1 MFQLGSVEILLRC
14 VDGLRVTITRHI
26 YTWFAI
32 TLPRFFSTLRRLG
45 ISLILKL
52 KLPLQFHIVRLVE
65 LDLSFFFYNNV
76 QFLHNSEIYFIVI
89 G

>member
-32 TLPRFFSTLRRLG
+32 TLPRFFSTLRRLSIG
-45 ISLILKL
+45 LILKL
-52 KLPLQFHIVRLVE
+52 KLPSQFHIVRLVE
-65 LDLSFFFYNNV
+65 LDLSIFFYHDV
-76 QFLHNSEIYFIVI
+76 QFLQNSEIYFTVI